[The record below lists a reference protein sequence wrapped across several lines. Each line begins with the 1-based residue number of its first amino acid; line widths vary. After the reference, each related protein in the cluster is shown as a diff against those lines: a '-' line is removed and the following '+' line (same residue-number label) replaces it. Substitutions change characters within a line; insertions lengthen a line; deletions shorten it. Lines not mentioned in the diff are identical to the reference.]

1 MKTFIETF
9 ETETANELKQAIN
22 DFAYDNDLL
31 IKSMSVHI
39 KRDTSFVEKI
49 GINPPYFAFVIFET
63 PNDDEEE

>member
-9 ETETANELKQAIN
+9 ETETAHELKQAIN

-39 KRDTSFVEKI
+39 KRDTSLVENI
-49 GINPPYFAFVIFET
+49 GINAPYFAFVIFET